1 MNLEHQPEQG
11 PALSIAPLPGLTDFL
26 AALDEPAI
34 LTDPSGRLSL
44 YNATAGQVLCLR
56 TSSTGTPLVALLR
69 AVPDLDE
76 QDVALIE
83 MHAVTARAGET
94 ILAVGRRQAPRR
106 VVGTWSMLTM
116 GTGPTG
122 APWLLHRL
130 YLRKKEKLDASQVEF
145 LANVS
150 HELRTPLTAMAA
162 ASQVMLQ
169 EYQSIQPD
177 QLGNMLALLVRNTRR
192 LESLVSNLIDAAGLQ
207 NGKLQ
212 LRKSA
217 ATVQS
222 LVRDAYDFV
231 LPLLDAK
238 HQRLETRTTGEPP
251 VLTVDAKR
259 IVGVLVNL
267 LANANRYGVPNEPIQ
282 LLIAN
287 EGTFI
292 RFTVRQK
299 GPGIPKEEQALLFE
313 RFYRTSSGAAVS
325 GGSGLGLA
333 IVKDIVEMHGGTV
346 GMHSKP
352 GLTTAFWFTLPTDGS
367 GGVA

>member
-1 MNLEHQPEQG
+1 
-11 PALSIAPLPGLTDFL
+11 
-26 AALDEPAI
+26 
-34 LTDPSGRLSL
+34 
-44 YNATAGQVLCLR
+44 
-56 TSSTGTPLVALLR
+56 
-69 AVPDLDE
+69 
-76 QDVALIE
+76 
-83 MHAVTARAGET
+83 
-94 ILAVGRRQAPRR
+94 
-106 VVGTWSMLTM
+106 
-116 GTGPTG
+116 
-122 APWLLHRL
+122 
-130 YLRKKEKLDASQVEF
+130 
-145 LANVS
+145 
-150 HELRTPLTAMAA
+150 
-162 ASQVMLQ
+162 MLQ